1 MKLKIKDPFLQKF
14 EDRCEKIGEGGI
26 FNVPLKFSVIKDD
39 HRRNVQD
46 SLMDSNKRQMSII
59 SRMRNQYN
67 ALTFDDY
74 QKIPTNNNNDNN
86 NKKNEYE
93 NEKIDNELNE
103 YPVLSQNR
111 NIFNNINNNN
121 KNHQSIKLMNKSD
134 NGHRVE
140 KLKLR
145 GINKNNKNNNSNKS
159 FPKNPRYNSIFNNDD
174 SKPIKKNISLNERF
188 YKPYSLKDYRSI
200 MDNYKKDKFGGLGI
214 NMNNDWIKRQ
224 RLYNK
229 VKNFENSVFK
239 NFNKKINEFNIRKIE
254 SPQKAEM
261 MRIKQ
266 QIENSKRFMAQKYG
280 KGIVLNKIR
289 EKRRKEEE
297 EYKFFLRY
305 KDYMKNRSK
314 KNIAKVY
321 DNVINNKKENY
332 QEKLLQLKSSLI

>member
-26 FNVPLKFSVIKDD
+26 FKVPLKYSVIKDN
-39 HRRNVQD
+39 HKRNVQD

-59 SRMRNQYN
+59 TKMRNQYN

-74 QKIPTNNNNDNN
+74 EKIPVNN
-86 NKKNEYE
+86 NKKNDYE

-111 NIFNNINNNN
+111 NIFNNIINN
-121 KNHQSIKLMNKSD
+121 KNHKSISLMNKSD
-134 NGHRVE
+134 NGPKLE
-140 KLKLR
+140 KIKLR
-145 GINKNNKNNNSNKS
+145 GINNNKNNNNKNNS
-159 FPKNPRYNSIFNNDD
+159 FTKNSRYNSIFNNNND
-174 SKPIKKNISLNERF
+174 KPIKKNVSLNERF
-188 YKPYSLKDYRSI
+188 YRPYSLKDYRSI
-200 MDNYKKDKFGGLGI
+200 MNNYKKDKFGGLGI

-224 RLYNK
+224 KLYNK
-229 VKNFENSVFK
+229 VKNFENSVFR
-239 NFNKKINEFNIRKIE
+239 NFNKRINEYNIRRIE

-266 QIENSKRFMAQKYG
+266 KIFKSKRFMAQKYG
-280 KGIVLNKIR
+280 KGVVLNKIR
-289 EKRRKEEE
+289 EKKRKEED

-305 KDYMKNRSK
+305 KEYMKYRNK

-332 QEKLLQLKSSLI
+332 QIKLLQLKSSLI

>member
-1 MKLKIKDPFLQKF
+1 MKLKIKDQFLQKF

-26 FNVPLKFSVIKDD
+26 FNVPLKFGVIKDD

-74 QKIPTNNNNDNN
+74 QKIPTNNY

-134 NGHRVE
+134 NVQRLE

-266 QIENSKRFMAQKYG
+266 QIVNSKRFMAQKYG

>member
-26 FNVPLKFSVIKDD
+26 FNVPLKFGVIKDD

-74 QKIPTNNNNDNN
+74 QKIPTNSY

-134 NGHRVE
+134 NVQRQE

-266 QIENSKRFMAQKYG
+266 QIVNSKRFMAQKYG

>member
-26 FNVPLKFSVIKDD
+26 FKVPLKFSVIKDD

-59 SRMRNQYN
+59 SKMRNQYN

-74 QKIPTNNNNDNN
+74 QKIPTNNNN

-134 NGHRVE
+134 NVHRLE

-159 FPKNPRYNSIFNNDD
+159 FPKNQRYNNSIFNNDD

-266 QIENSKRFMAQKYG
+266 QIVNSKRFMAQKYG

>member
-1 MKLKIKDPFLQKF
+1 
-14 EDRCEKIGEGGI
+14 
-26 FNVPLKFSVIKDD
+26 
-39 HRRNVQD
+39 
-46 SLMDSNKRQMSII
+46 
-59 SRMRNQYN
+59 
-67 ALTFDDY
+67 
-74 QKIPTNNNNDNN
+74 
-86 NKKNEYE
+86 
-93 NEKIDNELNE
+93 
-103 YPVLSQNR
+103 
-111 NIFNNINNNN
+111 
-121 KNHQSIKLMNKSD
+121 
-134 NGHRVE
+134 
-140 KLKLR
+140 
-145 GINKNNKNNNSNKS
+145 
-159 FPKNPRYNSIFNNDD
+159 
-174 SKPIKKNISLNERF
+174 
-188 YKPYSLKDYRSI
+188 

-266 QIENSKRFMAQKYG
+266 QIVNSKRFMAQKYG